1 MNFEFIFLSHN
12 YKIYRNSTLMTN
24 SDLEAE
30 VKYMELAIEKADDLI
45 KIHDDK
51 KETWKYVKRDKGFTK
66 QLLTI
71 EETLS
76 RFGLLKNEIKVY
88 LYLARA
94 GEKKA
99 GEIAEAISLHR
110 TETYRILRDLEKKGI
125 LFSVFEKPLKFTAV
139 PLDKAIDLL
148 VDAQKM
154 KIKLLEKE
162 KANLVELWLSI
173 PQQNVENTKK
183 ELFQMLQGEQVILKA
198 EELLDKT
205 QSEFQIFAPDD
216 YLSQLYYSDF
226 TDKLKKKAGKL
237 NITLL
242 TENSQKSNYFT
253 DQMKWSGQKNLTVK
267 TQNLPCFMIS
277 DRKELLIAFHE
288 NDSSSETGDKK
299 KDKTSAI
306 WTNYNAFVWTLQM
319 LFSKLVETGNIEN
332 NVYLQKAIQ

>member
-1 MNFEFIFLSHN
+1 MELALEKN
-12 YKIYRNSTLMTN
+12 N
-24 SDLEAE
+24 SDLIK
-30 VKYMELAIEKADDLI
+30 VYDEKSDMM
-45 KIHDDK
+45 KF
-51 KETWKYVKRDKGFTK
+51 VKRDKGFNR
-66 QLLTI
+66 QLVTI

-162 KANLVELWLSI
+162 KANLVELWSSM
-173 PQQNVENTKK
+173 PQPKMEKAKK
-183 ELFQMLQGEQVILKA
+183 ELFQMLEGEQQVVLKA
-198 EELLDKT
+198 DELLDRT
-205 QSEFQIFAPDD
+205 EREFQIFAPDD

-226 TDKLKKKAGKL
+226 TDKLKKKQDTL
-237 NITLL
+237 DITLL
-242 TENSQKSNYFT
+242 TENSPKSLFFIE
-253 DQMKWSGQKNLTVK
+253 QMQWPKDKYGLVHAQS
-267 TQNLPCFMIS
+267 LPCFMIS

-288 NDSSSETGDKK
+288 NDVSNESGDKK
-299 KDKTSAI
+299 KFKTAAI
-306 WTNYNAFVWTLQM
+306 WTNYSAFIWTLQM
-319 LFSKLVETGNIEN
+319 LFTKLFSPDKTDAEPTSINIDA
-332 NVYLQKAIQ
+332 QA